1 MKITM
6 SHHPSQLPVP
16 AQGMVRTVSVDTGN
30 DDLNI
35 SEVMKEIRGLF
46 IAYGFHP
53 NSVDEYIHLD

>member
-1 MKITM
+1 
-6 SHHPSQLPVP
+6 LPVP

-35 SEVMKEIRGLF
+35 SEVMREIRGLF